1 MVDENI
7 WQLSLYN
14 NINASFLFL
23 PLILIAGEMNNVVTS
38 SEVFSGWFWVTMIAG
53 GIFGFAIGYV
63 TGLQIQVCS
72 KSVVEGRTSF
82 TTRKFLLGDIA
93 AHTLRLWNS
102 QGCGTN
108 CAGDSTGVR
117 E

>member
-23 PLILIAGEMNNVVTS
+23 PLILIAGEMNNVVSS

-53 GIFGFAIGYV
+53 GVFGFAIGYV
-63 TGLQIQVCS
+63 TGLQIQVS
-72 KSVVEGRTSF
+72 NKSVVEGETSL
-82 TTRKFLLGDIA
+82 TTRKFLTGDITT
-93 AHTLRLWNS
+93 HTLRLGNS

-108 CAGDSTGVR
+108 GAGDTTGVR